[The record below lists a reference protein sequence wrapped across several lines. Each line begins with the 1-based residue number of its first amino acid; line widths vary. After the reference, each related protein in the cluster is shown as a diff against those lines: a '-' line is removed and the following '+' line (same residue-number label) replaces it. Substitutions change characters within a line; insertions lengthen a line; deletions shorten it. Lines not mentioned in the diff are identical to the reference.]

1 MNEKQFWMFLFLYS
15 RRDSVKQFDHEEGA
29 EMDRKSRVH
38 PDSLGPRFPVN
49 GAFLSAAKAMAT

>member
-1 MNEKQFWMFLFLYS
+1 M
-15 RRDSVKQFDHEEGA
+15 KQFDREEGA